1 MTTRKLRP
9 VNLTARERMELGLLL
24 PLIGTGNDE
33 EWELDD
39 RAGADAAIVDTDA
52 DDATAAIAEARRV
65 AQIVITV
72 SETAS
77 AAGDLHLTRPL
88 RSQALVRVLAG
99 AQIPSTEDADFGA
112 VRLLRW
118 PPTDVLRSDW
128 RLARV
133 CGALGRGPQ
142 SVEEI
147 AYRIALE
154 ASEVAGLLEALAEAG
169 CTEAARNGSRPSGGA
184 CATAQPPRGL
194 LARLRARLGR
204 S

>member
-1 MTTRKLRP
+1 
-9 VNLTARERMELGLLL
+9 MELGLLL
-24 PLIGTGNDE
+24 PLIGNGDGV

-39 RAGADAAIVDTDA
+39 RTGADAAIVDADA
-52 DDATAAIAEARRV
+52 DDASDAIAEARRTAEV
-65 AQIVITV
+65 VITV
-72 SETAS
+72 SETTS
-77 AAGDLHLTRPL
+77 VAGDLHLTRPL

-99 AQIPSTEDADFGA
+99 AEGPSSTDDGPGA

-118 PPTDVLRSDW
+118 PPTDVLRRDW

-142 SVEEI
+142 SVQEI
-147 AYRIALE
+147 GYRIALD
-154 ASEVAGLLEALAEAG
+154 ASEVTELITTLAEAG
-169 CTEAARNGSRPSGGA
+169 CAEATRGGGRTSVQA
-184 CATAQPPRGL
+184 AAQPPRGL

>member
-1 MTTRKLRP
+1 MTTRILRP

-24 PLIGTGNDE
+24 PLIGSGDDV

-39 RAGADAAIVDTDA
+39 RASADAAIVDADA

-65 AQIVITV
+65 ARIVITL

-77 AAGDLHLTRPL
+77 AAGDLALTRPL

-99 AQIPSTEDADFGA
+99 AQIPSAADADFGA

-118 PPTDVLRSDW
+118 PPTDVLRNDW

-147 AYRIALE
+147 AYRIALD
-154 ASEVAGLLEALAEAG
+154 ASEVAGLLKALAEAG
-169 CTEAARNGSRPSGGA
+169 CTEAARSNSHS
-184 CATAQPPRGL
+184 TAGQAPQPPRGL